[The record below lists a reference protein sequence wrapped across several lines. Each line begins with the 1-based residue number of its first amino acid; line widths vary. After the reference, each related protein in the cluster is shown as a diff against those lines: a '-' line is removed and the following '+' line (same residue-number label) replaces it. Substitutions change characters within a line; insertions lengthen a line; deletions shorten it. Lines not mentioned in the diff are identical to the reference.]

1 MTNILII
8 FYLVGGE
15 WCTIKVVTDGHSQ
28 KERQLYPPPLLSPTS
43 QVAEWTS
50 PGAPWS
56 LPQLLADQTVGAGR
70 SPEQSPRVMGR
81 KGKAQGG

>member
-1 MTNILII
+1 MSSGGLTQVPGDPS
-8 FYLVGGE
+8 YL
-15 WCTIKVVTDGHSQ
+15 H
-28 KERQLYPPPLLSPTS
+28 PLSPTS